1 MFPTTVTLLIVY
13 NYLEVKKKKEKD
25 MVELPNDVILVT
37 GGTGL
42 IGKGIEH
49 ISKQDQK
56 PNEEFVFLSS
66 KDANLMYVW

>member
-1 MFPTTVTLLIVY
+1 
-13 NYLEVKKKKEKD
+13 
-25 MVELPNDVILVT
+25 MVQSSKDVILVT

-42 IGKGIEH
+42 VGKGIEH

-66 KDANLMYVW
+66 KDGNLMYANFFHFLFCLSIYLGSPPAFQMFV

>member
-1 MFPTTVTLLIVY
+1 M
-13 NYLEVKKKKEKD
+13 KKEKD